1 MQDWINSID
10 RQSDTPPFMVKEIRE
25 FLVSESLKL
34 NVELIDIATKKN
46 NIKNVAVSRA
56 KATQYKTALEGL
68 KTTDSILKNKQ
79 IDDIKEAVE
88 RMERNLLT
96 IQLTQNATGEE
107 PSEEISNAVAELNN
121 LNKELES
128 IKEVV

>member
-1 MQDWINSID
+1 
-10 RQSDTPPFMVKEIRE
+10 
-25 FLVSESLKL
+25 
-34 NVELIDIATKKN
+34 
-46 NIKNVAVSRA
+46 
-56 KATQYKTALEGL
+56 
-68 KTTDSILKNKQ
+68 
-79 IDDIKEAVE
+79 
-88 RMERNLLT
+88 MERNLLT